1 MKGACS
7 RRTCYCRRAHSTCSS
22 RSQRYVFLF
31 SRLDWSG
38 TKVEDAPSG
47 TGFNADE
54 GASLLMTFGG
64 LQAESVAQGEVH
76 RAIAKEL
83 ETLVVDPFEDWARGH
98 KVQ

>member
-1 MKGACS
+1 MPFLCQS
-7 RRTCYCRRAHSTCSS
+7 RKASTDEW
-22 RSQRYVFLF
+22 L
-31 SRLDWSG
+31 
-38 TKVEDAPSG
+38 SG

-83 ETLVVDPFEDWARGH
+83 ESLVVDPFEDWARGH
-98 KVQ
+98 KVQWFELTVL